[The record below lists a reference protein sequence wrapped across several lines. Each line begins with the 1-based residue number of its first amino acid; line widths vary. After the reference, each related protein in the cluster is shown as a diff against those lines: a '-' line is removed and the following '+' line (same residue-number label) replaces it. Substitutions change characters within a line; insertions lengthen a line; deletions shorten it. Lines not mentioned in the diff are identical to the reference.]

1 MGNQRD
7 LCADLS
13 HRLVQ
18 ALDAWAACVGE
29 PTTRGRPTRKA
40 LVKALEAE
48 RETPVWQSR
57 KKIDEAL
64 LSYWLRGRNQL
75 LPGTKHNRLP
85 SEEDSEAIARALRKK
100 EAPESA
106 RQLPSIGREIADLAR
121 GLQEAAGPGWRSRVL
136 TSVTVRSDELGEAA
150 DLVEPAGPLVDP
162 QGATERAVAA
172 EPDGTEDP
180 PAAPR
185 RAAGRR
191 SPAYGWLWAGA
202 GAAVGVAVAV
212 AVALFGW
219 LDSGKPESSTA
230 GTSLDGP
237 AAPSGQGAEVA
248 NPDPVAST
256 ESGGVKG
263 NHQCGKVRSAG
274 AVLWTPCTLVT
285 EDGTASFLV
294 QLTNTS
300 GRPVTVEV
308 KLAYIQSEVEQ
319 TCPGPWGRPG
329 RVTLPAKETRTSPP
343 EACTVSLTPM
353 QAFQARGWVVPDG
366 AAQWGY
372 REHSPT
378 LHVRADGTAVWSG
391 EA

>member
-7 LCADLS
+7 LADLS

-29 PTTRGRPTRKA
+29 PTMRGKPTRKA

-48 RETPVWQSR
+48 RETPAWRSR

-75 LPGTKHNRLP
+75 LPGSKHNRLP
-85 SEEDSEAIARALRKK
+85 SEEDSEAIARALETK

-106 RQLPSIGREIADLAR
+106 QQLPRIGREIANLAR
-121 GLQEAAGPGWRSRVL
+121 SLQETAGPGWRSRVL
-136 TSVTVRSDELGEAA
+136 TSVTVQPAE
-150 DLVEPAGPLVDP
+150 LVEVADSGKPVQPIDP
-162 QGATERAVAA
+162 QEATERAVPGGPAGATDPPEAPHRAA
-172 EPDGTEDP
+172 E
-180 PAAPR
+180 
-185 RAAGRR
+185 RR
-191 SPAYGWLWAGA
+191 SPKYGWLWAAA
-202 GAAVGVAVAV
+202 GAALGVTV

-219 LDSGKPESSTA
+219 LDGGSPESSSA
-230 GTSLDGP
+230 GKPLDGP
-237 AAPSGQGAEVA
+237 TASSEQGADVV

-263 NHQCGKVRSAG
+263 NHQCGRTRSAG

-285 EDGTASFLV
+285 EDGRASFLV

-300 GRPVTVEV
+300 GRPVTVEA
-308 KLAYIQSEVEQ
+308 KLAYVQSEVEQ

-329 RVTLPAKETRTSPP
+329 RVTLPAKETRTSPL
-343 EACTVSLTPM
+343 EACTVSLTPT

-378 LHVRADGTAVWSG
+378 LHVQADGTAKWSG

>member
-29 PTTRGRPTRKA
+29 PTTRGKPTRKA
-40 LVKALEAE
+40 LVKVLEAE
-48 RETPVWQSR
+48 RETPVWRSR

-100 EAPESA
+100 QAPESA
-106 RQLPSIGREIADLAR
+106 QQLPSIGREIADLAR
-121 GLQEAAGPGWRSRVL
+121 SLQEAAGPGWRSRVL
-136 TSVTVRSDELGEAA
+136 TSITVQSDELVEVT
-150 DLVEPAGPLVDP
+150 DIVEPAGPLDP
-162 QGATERAVAA
+162 EGATERAVAGGPA
-172 EPDGTEDP
+172 GAEDP
-180 PAAPR
+180 LAAPH
-185 RAAGRR
+185 RAAGRQ
-191 SPAYGWLWAGA
+191 SPKYGWLWAGA

-212 AVALFGW
+212 ALLGW
-219 LDSGKPESSTA
+219 LDSGKSASPSVGKSP
-230 GTSLDGP
+230 DGL
-237 AAPSGQGAEVA
+237 ATQSAQGADVV

-274 AVLWTPCTLVT
+274 AVLWTPCTLVA
-285 EDGTASFLV
+285 EDGRASFLV

-300 GRPVTVEV
+300 GKPVTVEV
-308 KLAYIQSEVEQ
+308 KLAYVQSEVEL

-329 RVTLPAKETRTSPP
+329 RITLPAKETRTSPL
-343 EACTVSLTPM
+343 EACTVPLTPA
-353 QAFQARGWVVPDG
+353 QAFQARIWVVPDG

-378 LHVRADGTAVWSG
+378 LHVQADGTAMWSS